1 FVRYRDTQRK
11 KHTPG
16 AWVVYFS
23 LVALPIFGLFQA
35 LIPAEDGGRRRY
47 TFILMAVYVA
57 CGLGLL
63 LTTCFLGLRRY
74 LRQRQLEMPA
84 AMTGA
89 WLTGGGGL
97 VLALLVLGMFL
108 PRPYPEYPIF
118 DLYGAGSA
126 KRKASN
132 YAMKGGA

>member
-47 TFILMAVYVA
+47 TFILMAVYVGS
-57 CGLGLL
+57 GLGLL

-74 LRQRQLEMPA
+74 LRQRNLKMPA
-84 AMTGA
+84 AMAGVWVLLGGA
-89 WLTGGGGL
+89 LIGAFLLIG
-97 VLALLVLGMFL
+97 ALL
-108 PRPYPEYPIF
+108 PRP
-118 DLYGAGSA
+118 GAPVPLLEWTGLTSSQS
-126 KRKASN
+126 RKAS
-132 YAMKGGA
+132 AQAQV